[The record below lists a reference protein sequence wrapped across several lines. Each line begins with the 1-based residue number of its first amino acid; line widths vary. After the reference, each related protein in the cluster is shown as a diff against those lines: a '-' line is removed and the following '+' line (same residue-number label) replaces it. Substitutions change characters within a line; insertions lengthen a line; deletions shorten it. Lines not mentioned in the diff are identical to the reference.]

1 MHAPSVPFKYAL
13 VTETGG
19 GDKLRCKACSLL
31 QPFERG
37 FNLLRVIELVVVL
50 VGTGD
55 ILWLAIN
62 GYWIVRCTNA
72 MRSKS
77 IKANVFLQ
85 VFAFSVRQIHLQWR
99 LQEDLELSFFFLL
112 RY

>member
-1 MHAPSVPFKYAL
+1 MHAPSVPFKYAS

-31 QPFERG
+31 QPFEIG

-62 GYWIVRCTNA
+62 GY
-72 MRSKS
+72 
-77 IKANVFLQ
+77 
-85 VFAFSVRQIHLQWR
+85 
-99 LQEDLELSFFFLL
+99 
-112 RY
+112 